1 MRLLMLLVACL
12 PFAALA
18 TAADQPPT
26 TRPAPADPSTPRG
39 ALKACDQ
46 SLPAGGLP
54 AARQLYHWTDRK
66 YRPAVDAMAKSD
78 LAAARLG
85 KAVRDK
91 FGDKAAEDALHAM
104 RQFTSA
110 DIDAATE
117 TIDGDKA
124 SVAWPDDREPL
135 EMVKIDGKWKVSV
148 AAILPDADAD
158 TIKEVIET
166 NGQLVKE
173 LDQTA
178 KELAAGAYANAV
190 LLERAIR
197 QRVFRIMGDDD

>member
-1 MRLLMLLVACL
+1 MKVLMLLLACL
-12 PFAALA
+12 PFTALA
-18 TAADQPPT
+18 DQSPA
-26 TRPAPADPSTPRG
+26 TRPAPSDPSTPRG

-46 SLPAGGLP
+46 SLPSGGLN

-66 YRPAVDAMAKSD
+66 HRPAVDAMAKSD

-85 KAVRDK
+85 KLVRDK
-91 FGDKAAEDALHAM
+91 FGPQAAEDALHAM
-104 RQFTSA
+104 RQFTPA

-148 AAILPDADAD
+148 AAMLTDADAD
-158 TIKEVIET
+158 TIKEVIDT
-166 NGQLVKE
+166 NNQLVKE
-173 LDQTA
+173 LDLTA
-178 KELAAGAYANAV
+178 KELAAGEYANAV
-190 LLERAIR
+190 LLERAIK

>member
-1 MRLLMLLVACL
+1 MKPLIVFLACL

-18 TAADQPPT
+18 VAADQSPT
-26 TRPAPADPSTPRG
+26 TRPAPFDPSTPRG

-46 SLPAGGLP
+46 SLPAGGLA
-54 AARQLYHWTDRK
+54 AARQLYYWTDRK
-66 YRPAVDAMAKSD
+66 HRPAVDAMAKSD

-85 KAVRDK
+85 KLVREK
-91 FGDKAAEDALHAM
+91 FGAQAAEDALHAM
-104 RQFTSA
+104 RQFTAA

-148 AAILPDADAD
+148 AAMLADADAD
-158 TIKEVIET
+158 AIKEVIDT
-166 NGQLVKE
+166 NNQLVKE
-173 LDQTA
+173 LDLTA
-178 KELAAGAYANAV
+178 KELAAGEYANAV
-190 LLERAIR
+190 LLERAIK